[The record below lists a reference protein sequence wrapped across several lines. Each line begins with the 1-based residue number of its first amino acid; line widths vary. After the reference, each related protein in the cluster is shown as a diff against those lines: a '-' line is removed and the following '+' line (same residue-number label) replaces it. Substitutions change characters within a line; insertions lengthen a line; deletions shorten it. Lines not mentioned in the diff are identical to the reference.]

1 MLIGPWALTTA
12 GAATVETAPAA
23 ATFKKRRR
31 VVVLC
36 LVGVVMVSLPVFEVD
51 PWWMASCF
59 IGKDKGSRGRLA
71 SMFRMMRR
79 FDAAGIPAR

>member
-1 MLIGPWALTTA
+1 
-12 GAATVETAPAA
+12 
-23 ATFKKRRR
+23 
-31 VVVLC
+31 
-36 LVGVVMVSLPVFEVD
+36 MVSLPVFEVD

-59 IGKDKGSRGRLA
+59 IDKDKGSRGRLA